1 MFVSVRKMV
10 SIFESKKQ
18 PRPVSLP
25 PSLHTPLNSAPPTPP
40 LPADSEPHPPSP
52 SRPRLLP
59 EEQEP
64 AHVTRRANAT
74 LHRFQ
79 LSRVRESWPSGK
91 VDYHPRA
98 FRLAVSTE
106 TKEPISSEH
115 RPHACL
121 RSKRRDGPSGS
132 STASRTSIPQSN
144 RDRIPQCSSETT
156 PPPPPQTPAGSAH
169 SITAEK
175 QSVVDTVLSQTHP
188 SVLRTAP
195 SCRSRP
201 LCVTDQTFQRGGA
214 RKQRLRPS
222 DSTLL
227 SLLLFFHR

>member
-1 MFVSVRKMV
+1 MFVSVRKLV

-25 PSLHTPLNSAPPTPP
+25 PSLHTALASAPPTPP
-40 LPADSEPHPPSP
+40 AHHPSPPPADSEPHPPT
-52 SRPRLLP
+52 
-59 EEQEP
+59 EQEA
-64 AHVTRRANAT
+64 AHVLRRTNVR
-74 LHRFQ
+74 LQRF
-79 LSRVRESWPSGK
+79 RESWPTGK

-106 TKEPISSEH
+106 TKEPISSKQH
-115 RPHACL
+115 PHACL
-121 RSKRRDGPSGS
+121 RNKRGDGPSGS
-132 STASRTSIPQSN
+132 TTAGRTSIPQSN
-144 RDRIPQCSSETT
+144 RARTSQCPSETT
-156 PPPPPQTPAGSAH
+156 PPSPPQAPAGSAH

-175 QSVVDTVLSQTHP
+175 QSVVDISLSQTHP
-188 SVLRTAP
+188 SAVRSAP
-195 SCRSRP
+195 SCRSGP
-201 LCVTDQTFQRGGA
+201 FCVTDQRGGA